1 MLLALLA
8 AALEQPGAPCE
19 STHAGDFHAQSCQG
33 WCHAKLINHAGQ
45 PVVLQGVNM
54 YLEWYRNAYAAV
66 RSGSSALDIPHL
78 RRAVPAANTI
88 RFVGL
93 LWKDSIKSSDGL
105 ECSTDDPSTGYFD
118 EECMRF
124 IDSLITQATEAGLW
138 VILTARAKYAA
149 GWDPPEAQNDVWS
162 DPKLKHMYYEMW
174 RHVARRFRWTDRI
187 AGYEIMSE
195 PRTKTESQASVRDF
209 IRGACEVVH
218 SEDPGALCVVGPR
231 PYYKLWELTEDVLQ
245 PTGSNTLYTFDFFVP
260 KTFVMSDTDKE
271 SKRDCA
277 QGENCEG
284 AMFPALYPCRE
295 VYETWWHGKPGCQD
309 GDSMVDVNA
318 RWIKEILQK
327 YAFDF
332 GRKHGVPVYCN
343 QWGVKDEVLEA
354 NGRLRYAEAVL
365 DAFTDLGIAST
376 YWIWRSYTK
385 GGRDV
390 HEPVWGFELAHND
403 GPHEALDG
411 AMLTTLQA
419 GFLRTGRK
427 YPASLD
433 PCGAQLASVNA
444 SFAVTPLNASILAKR
459 ISLAQPTSLRFAP
472 TPLPHSGVQD
482 AYPKRLHAY
491 LVWITRTVQ

>member
-1 MLLALLA
+1 
-8 AALEQPGAPCE
+8 
-19 STHAGDFHAQSCQG
+19 
-33 WCHAKLINHAGQ
+33 
-45 PVVLQGVNM
+45 
-54 YLEWYRNAYAAV
+54 
-66 RSGSSALDIPHL
+66 
-78 RRAVPAANTI
+78 
-88 RFVGL
+88 
-93 LWKDSIKSSDGL
+93 
-105 ECSTDDPSTGYFD
+105 
-118 EECMRF
+118 
-124 IDSLITQATEAGLW
+124 
-138 VILTARAKYAA
+138 
-149 GWDPPEAQNDVWS
+149 
-162 DPKLKHMYYEMW
+162 
-174 RHVARRFRWTDRI
+174 
-187 AGYEIMSE
+187 MSE

-260 KTFVMSDTDKE
+260 KTFVMSDTEKE

-472 TPLPHSGVQD
+472 TPLPHSGVQCDVDLLERRIDWGILRQPPNASARAVPWPSPPPPKGRIPKASARLPRVDYENSTVRSGNNSLPTLLLNASRESGAIGREHRTSRHLGEIVQFLGVLVCIVIGVACACANFIKCIWDKVAVVATDVPTLEHDSD
-482 AYPKRLHAY
+482 ACGATTLGNPKEQESNESYLRWDKRHYFFLKQGTRRLIRRAFGATDKPRRQY
-491 LVWITRTVQ
+491 RKVGNTSRFTNRSDCESEGVPNCS